1 MKNQTTLRR
10 QAAATAGVL
19 LLIAAWAAVFVF
31 HFPASINEKPH
42 VSPANVAM
50 PTQRMEAILVT
61 AKVLDRVERMEAV
74 LITASRQVPVEHVAA
89 SRMSRVAG

>member
-10 QAAATAGVL
+10 QIVATTGVL

-31 HFPASINEKPH
+31 HFPTAINEKSH
-42 VSPANVAM
+42 ASAAVAM

-74 LITASRQVPVEHVAA
+74 LVTASRQVPVEQLAV